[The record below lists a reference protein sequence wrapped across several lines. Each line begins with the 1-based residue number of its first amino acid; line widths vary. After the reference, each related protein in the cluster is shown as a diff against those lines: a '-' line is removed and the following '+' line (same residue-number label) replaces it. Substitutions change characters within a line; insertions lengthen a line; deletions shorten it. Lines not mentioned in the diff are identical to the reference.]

1 MGKRSRCPC
10 EIGRLMWLEWSEQGR
25 VVGEESK
32 KEVGGRDHG
41 GFCKLQQVYE
51 KQHVAM
57 ETN

>member
-1 MGKRSRCPC
+1 
-10 EIGRLMWLEWSEQGR
+10 MWLEWSEQGR